1 MAFPIAVP
9 RVLANVPPM
18 YDATMIPEFKQIGN
32 RENALASLVSS
43 VISPLIGQRSD
54 PREAVLHSHG
64 RFQDSN
70 ISVE

>member
-1 MAFPIAVP
+1 M
-9 RVLANVPPM
+9 M
-18 YDATMIPEFKQIGN
+18 PEFKQIGK

-43 VISPLIGQRSD
+43 VISPLIGQRLD